1 MKSMM
6 WLVSVFAF
14 LVVSASFADAQEIQ
28 YLGKLIGRE
37 AGLIRM
43 AGQDYEVSVG
53 TVIPGW
59 GTVHQITDRHLIL
72 QRVLSEEEKEE
83 IARQGGAIYG
93 ILEIHLPHQDLRLV
107 PVPVP

>member
-1 MKSMM
+1 MKSMT
-6 WLVSVFAF
+6 LLFSVLA
-14 LVVSASFADAQEIQ
+14 LLLGSPSFADAQGIQ
-28 YLGKLIGRE
+28 YLGKLIDRE

-43 AGQDYEVSVG
+43 SGQDYEVSEG

-59 GTVHQITDRHLIL
+59 GTVKEITDRLLIL
-72 QRVLSEEEKEE
+72 QRVLSEAEKEE
-83 IARQGGAIYG
+83 IARQGGAIYE

>member
-1 MKSMM
+1 MKGMTL
-6 WLVSVFAF
+6 LVSVFAF

-28 YLGKLIGRE
+28 YLGKLSGRE

-43 AGQDYEVSVG
+43 SGQDYEVSEG

-59 GTVHQITDRHLIL
+59 GTVKEITDRHLIL
-72 QRVLSEEEKEE
+72 QRVLSEAEKEE
-83 IARQGGAIYG
+83 IARQGGAIYE

-107 PVPVP
+107 PVPIP